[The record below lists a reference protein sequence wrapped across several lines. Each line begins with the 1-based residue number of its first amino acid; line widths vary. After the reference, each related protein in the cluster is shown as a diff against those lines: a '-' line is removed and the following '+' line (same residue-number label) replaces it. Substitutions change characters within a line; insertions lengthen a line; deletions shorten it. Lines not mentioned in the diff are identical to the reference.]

1 MTAKREISK
10 LVFRYA
16 ELIDDGDFAALGE
29 LFESGCIVGPDGTE
43 CHGAENVRRLYERS
57 TRLYPDTGTPCTQ
70 HVTSNLVIDVQG
82 RTASARS
89 FFTVLQALPDF
100 PLQTIIAGRYQDEFA
115 RLEGRW
121 AFTRRRIEP
130 RLLGDLSKHLLV
142 DL

>member
-1 MTAKREISK
+1 MTAERDIRR
-10 LVFRYA
+10 LILRDA

-29 LFESGCIVGPDGTE
+29 LFAGGCIVGPDGAE
-43 CHGAENVRRLYERS
+43 CRGADKVRALYEAT

-70 HVTSNLVIDVQG
+70 HVTTNLVIEVNG
-82 RTASARS
+82 NRAGAGSC
-89 FFTVLQALPDF
+89 FTVLQARPDF

-130 RLLGDLSKHLLV
+130 RLLGDLSKHLLIA
-142 DL
+142 L